1 MRIPIVGGNWKMNTT
16 RAEAL
21 ALLVALR
28 DGLDGLS
35 GVEVVVF
42 PPAPWLGDAADA
54 LEGSTLA
61 VGVQNVHWEP
71 RGAFTGEQSAALL
84 AGTAT
89 HALVG
94 HSERRHVFGE
104 TDAQVNLKL
113 RAILEAGLV
122 PVLAVGET
130 QAERDAGATL
140 EVLRRQIEG
149 GLKSLEA
156 LPPTLVVAYEPVWAI
171 GTGRTATPEA
181 AQEACAAIRAMVA
194 SGYGAASASA
204 LRIQY
209 GGSVTPENAA
219 TLAAQ
224 PDIDGALVGGAS
236 LQADSF
242 AAICRAAAEA
252 ARSD

>member
-1 MRIPIVGGNWKMNTT
+1 MRTPIVGGNWKLNTT
-16 RAEAL
+16 RDEAI
-21 ALLVALR
+21 ALLVGLR
-28 DGLDGLS
+28 TALDGLT

-42 PPAPWLGDAADA
+42 PPAPWLGDAVDD
-54 LEGSTLA
+54 LEGTTLQ

-71 RGAFTGEQSAALL
+71 RGAFTGEQSAAILR
-84 AGTAT
+84 GTVS

-104 TDAQVNLKL
+104 SDADTNRKL
-113 RAILEAGLV
+113 RSILEAGIV

-130 QAERDAGATL
+130 QEERDADRTL
-140 EVLRRQIEG
+140 EVLRRQLEG
-149 GLKSLEA
+149 ALAGLEA
-156 LPPTLVVAYEPVWAI
+156 LPSTLVIAYEPVWAI

-181 AQEACAAIRAMVA
+181 AQEACAAIRSMVRER
-194 SGYGAASASA
+194 YGAPAAEA

-219 TLAAQ
+219 ALASQ

-236 LQADSF
+236 LRADSF
-242 AAICRAAAEA
+242 AAICRASAEA
-252 ARSD
+252 SRAR

>member
-1 MRIPIVGGNWKMNTT
+1 MRTTIVGGNWKMHTT

-21 ALLVALR
+21 ALLVALHAE
-28 DGLDGLS
+28 LDGLA

-42 PPAPWLGDAADA
+42 PPAPWIGDAANA
-54 LEGSTLA
+54 LEDSTLR

-84 AGTAT
+84 VGTAT

-104 TDAQVNLKL
+104 TDVEVNRKL
-113 RAILEAGLV
+113 RSILDAGLV

-130 QAERDAGATL
+130 EAERDAGATL
-140 EVLRRQIEG
+140 DALRRQLTGALEG
-149 GLKSLEA
+149 FDA
-156 LPPTLVVAYEPVWAI
+156 LPPTLVLAYEPVWAI
-171 GTGRTATPEA
+171 GTGRTATPEE
-181 AQEACAAIRAMVA
+181 AQDACAAVRSMVA
-194 SGYGAASASA
+194 GRFGASAAEA

-209 GGSVTPENAA
+209 GGSVTPENIA
-219 TLAAQ
+219 TLTAQ

-236 LQADSF
+236 LKADSF
-242 AAICRAAAEA
+242 ASICRATAAVKA
-252 ARSD
+252 H